1 MESAI
6 QNSLTRSCASPAP
19 NARVRVYLPAS
30 PPRAARATQHD
41 MHVCYMSRREPAAC
55 ASPPPPLFASPP
67 PAAPATAATLN
78 ALRFAAAAALRA
90 HHRRSR
96 GRSGRWGTQAE
107 RQGCAPLHLRH
118 LRVRLVEL
126 RRDQAR
132 RRRCVRDAGGAGHR
146 PDADGFGRASAGM
159 RLCGRLSW
167 RAVQREA
174 GADRRGAAPAHR
186 ASGVHSRQARCA
198 ARCAAR
204 GAVYQLEPDP
214 REITESR
221 RSRRSRRSRQMEE
234 REKMEERQIEWRSKG
249 DRTTCRRRRR
259 ALAKVK
265 RGHARRRAVRRYRLL
280 EAAAADPL

>member
-1 MESAI
+1 MDVSPVTGRLCPLLRVCGNRTAHGYCTLQTVVTVIPPQPLLRLWNLLYKTRGLSRAHVHPPPPTRASACI
-6 QNSLTRSCASPAP
+6 CQPVP
-19 NARVRVYLPAS
+19 PGPRVR
-30 PPRAARATQHD
+30 RNMTC
-41 MHVCYMSRREPAAC
+41 MYMSRREPAAC
-55 ASPPPPLFASPP
+55 ASPPPPLFASPPPP

-118 LRVRLVEL
+118 LRVRSLEL

-174 GADRRGAAPAHR
+174 GASAMGGEAGRGACT
-186 ASGVHSRQARCA
+186 SG
-198 ARCAAR
+198 
-204 GAVYQLEPDP
+204 E
-214 REITESR
+214 
-221 RSRRSRRSRQMEE
+221 
-234 REKMEERQIEWRSKG
+234 
-249 DRTTCRRRRR
+249 RR
-259 ALAKVK
+259 ALAPGALC
-265 RGHARRRAVRRYRLL
+265 RPLRRARRRVPTRA
-280 EAAAADPL
+280 

>member
-1 MESAI
+1 MDVSRLCPLSCACVWKHGYCTLQTVI
-6 QNSLTRSCASPAP
+6 PPQPLLRLWNLLYKTRSLTRSCASPAP

-41 MHVCYMSRREPAAC
+41 MHVHVTCPVASRLPARRRRRLSLRRRRRRPPRPPPPPPSTLC
-55 ASPPPPLFASPP
+55 ASPPPPP
-67 PAAPATAATLN
+67 
-78 ALRFAAAAALRA
+78 

-96 GRSGRWGTQAE
+96 GRAGRWGTQAE

-118 LRVRLVEL
+118 LRVRSLEL

-174 GADRRGAAPAHR
+174 GASAMGGEAGRGACT
-186 ASGVHSRQARCA
+186 SG
-198 ARCAAR
+198 
-204 GAVYQLEPDP
+204 E
-214 REITESR
+214 
-221 RSRRSRRSRQMEE
+221 
-234 REKMEERQIEWRSKG
+234 
-249 DRTTCRRRRR
+249 RR
-259 ALAKVK
+259 ALAPGALC
-265 RGHARRRAVRRYRLL
+265 RPLRRARRRVPTRA
-280 EAAAADPL
+280 

>member
-1 MESAI
+1 MCVETWLLYATDCNPTTASPQTMESAI
-6 QNSLTRSCASPAP
+6 QNKVSHALMCIPRPQRARPRVSASQSPPGRACDATCP
-19 NARVRVYLPAS
+19 VASRLPARRRRRLS
-30 PPRAARATQHD
+30 LRRRRRRPPRPPPPPPSTL
-41 MHVCYMSRREPAAC
+41 C
-55 ASPPPPLFASPP
+55 ASPPPPP
-67 PAAPATAATLN
+67 
-78 ALRFAAAAALRA
+78 

-96 GRSGRWGTQAE
+96 GRAGRWGTQAE

-204 GAVYQLEPDP
+204 GAVSTRAGSAGDHGVT
-214 REITESR
+214 EITE
-221 RSRRSRRSRQMEE
+221 
-234 REKMEERQIEWRSKG
+234 ITG
-249 DRTTCRRRRR
+249 DGGEG
-259 ALAKVK
+259 KD
-265 RGHARRRAVRRYRLL
+265 GG
-280 EAAAADPL
+280 EAN